1 LSRALILGNK
11 IDNIFGIT
19 LMGKVSVCYWGIIGA
34 KCRNKSFNNKI
45 CEKIIMIFLH
55 DFYSATDFR

>member
-19 LMGKVSVCYWGIIGA
+19 LMGNVRVCYWGIVGA
-34 KCRNKSFNNKI
+34 KCRKKRFNNKI
-45 CEKIIMIFLH
+45 CEKIIMIFLY